1 VGIVAVEVVDS
12 VVAEER
18 VGEVAI
24 EQEDDEEADEGE

>member
-12 VVAEER
+12 VVADER

-24 EQEDDEEADEGE
+24 EQEDEEDADEGE